1 MLSASSGEK
10 NDPSTVLSTV
20 SKGKST
26 VAGTTILCQW
36 EQTVFKFITNQ
47 SELVVLRL
55 LPVKPNPIRKEV
67 LKSQQGVFIAVPL
80 ILRTTLD
87 KFLNGI

>member
-10 NDPSTVLSTV
+10 NDPSTVQATV

-26 VAGTTILCQW
+26 VAGTTILSQS
-36 EQTVFKFITNQ
+36 EQAVLKFITNQ

-55 LPVKPNPIRKEV
+55 LPVKPNPNQKGGGK
-67 LKSQQGVFIAVPL
+67 KSVRRNYCRSSNTENDSG
-80 ILRTTLD
+80 
-87 KFLNGI
+87 